1 MKTVMTK
8 DSNGNNLRFNISD
21 HIVSQVSHAITT
33 LEVVADKERFSENME
48 EFILTLLDICEV
60 TGEEVREDR
69 QVFSVTDDSC
79 QQVDRVFLDEDE
91 MSNAFLAYTGEQGM
105 VGHYVENFI
114 PAYKFGKVEVTMI
127 EGN

>member
-21 HIVSQVSHAITT
+21 HIVLQVSRMIAT
-33 LEVVADKERFSENME
+33 LEVTNDKERFNENME

-79 QQVDRVFLDEDE
+79 QYIDKVFLDGDE
-91 MSNAFLAYTGEQGM
+91 ISNAFLAYTGEQGM
-105 VGHYVENFI
+105 VGYYVKNFI

-127 EGN
+127 EEN

>member
-8 DSNGNNLRFNISD
+8 DANGNNLRFNISD
-21 HIVSQVSHAITT
+21 HIVSQVSHAITA
-33 LEVVADKERFSENME
+33 LKEVADKERFNENME

-79 QQVDRVFLDEDE
+79 QHVDKVFLDGDGVD
-91 MSNAFLAYTGEQGM
+91 NVFLAYTGEQGM
-105 VGHYVENFI
+105 VGHYVKNFI